1 MATDIYQKIENDFG
15 TDSQKVMEEIKF
27 MNAQSKGMIG
37 NRILR
42 AVVYLAK
49 GNFDDF
55 RYFAEKA
62 RTEFNEV
69 LRQAEHD
76 ENGHKIYDFNKSFYQ
91 LKLMDK

>member
-1 MATDIYQKIENDFG
+1 MKNTKYPTCNFQEYDK
-15 TDSQKVMEEIKF
+15 EEIEF
-27 MNAQSKGMIG
+27 MNAQSKGLIG

-69 LRQAEHD
+69 LRQAEYD
-76 ENGHKIYDFNKSFYQ
+76 ENGHKVYDFNKSFHQ
-91 LKLMDK
+91 LIRHVIVFRQ